1 MSDRSLET
9 IPSSWPSRAAHRL
22 AVALRSRP
30 GLLLLGLTVL
40 GAATWPWQRP
50 AQTLAPLPGAV
61 LLMLLP
67 LLQRPLLPLLAALVQ
82 GVALLTA
89 GLPAWLLL
97 TLAQGLFG
105 VLDARRRAGQAQALF
120 DVDFL
125 VRAMGRSGR
134 IHLNL
139 EVLRAETPLGQRLK
153 DVQER
158 VGQMLAQARRSA
170 QSTGESAATLQDSG
184 QRLGERSE
192 QAARE
197 LGDVAVSLD
206 QVAVIVKDSAG
217 AAMAARVTAQSATAL
232 AREGGEIVTRMVA
245 QMHRIDADA
254 RRITDIIGVIDG
266 IAFQTNI
273 LALNAAVEAARA
285 GEQGRGFAVVAGE
298 VRMLAQRVT
307 QAAAEIKGL
316 IGESVRAST
325 EGSALASVAG
335 TTIERLS
342 EAVTRV
348 DTTFHNLS
356 ADTNEHADGLLAM
369 RDTLFALRET
379 TRENLQ
385 LATETFAI
393 ADVLAAQARDLDGVL
408 AQFRLSGMSESVSV
422 PASPSGARSPAFAAT
437 AAATASASA
446 SNPPAAQGAVEF
458 F

>member
-1 MSDRSLET
+1 MPDRSLET
-9 IPSSWPSRAAHRL
+9 IPSSWLSRTAHGLAA
-22 AVALRSRP
+22 ALRSRP
-30 GLLLLGLTVL
+30 GLLLLGLAVL
-40 GAATWPWQRP
+40 GAAIWPWQRP

-67 LLQRPLLPLLAALVQ
+67 LLQRPLLPLLAALLQ
-82 GVALLTA
+82 GAALLMA
-89 GLPAWLLL
+89 GLPVWLML
-97 TLAQGLFG
+97 TLAQGVFG
-105 VLDARRRAGQAQALF
+105 ILDARRRADQAQALF

-206 QVAVIVKDSAG
+206 QIAVIVKDSAG
-217 AAMAARVTAQSATAL
+217 AAMAARATAQSATAL

-385 LATETFAI
+385 LATGTFAI

-408 AQFRLSGMSESVSV
+408 AQFRLSGMSESASV
-422 PASPSGARSPAFAAT
+422 PASPFVARSPAFTAT
-437 AAATASASA
+437 AASASA
-446 SNPPAAQGAVEF
+446 PNPPAAQGAVEF

>member
-217 AAMAARVTAQSATAL
+217 AAMAARATAQSATAL

-408 AQFRLSGMSESVSV
+408 AQFRLSGMSEAVSV
-422 PASPSGARSPAFAAT
+422 PASPSGARMPAFAAT
-437 AAATASASA
+437 AAVTASA

>member
-9 IPSSWPSRAAHRL
+9 IASSWPSRAAHRL
-22 AVALRSRP
+22 AAALRSRP

-40 GAATWPWQRP
+40 GAAIWPWQRP

-206 QVAVIVKDSAG
+206 QIAVIVKDSAG
-217 AAMAARVTAQSATAL
+217 AAMAARATAQSATAL

-245 QMHRIDADA
+245 QMHRIDTDA

-408 AQFRLSGMSESVSV
+408 AQFRLSGMSEAVSV
-422 PASPSGARSPAFAAT
+422 PGSTSVARMPAFAAT
-437 AAATASASA
+437 AAVTASASA

>member
-1 MSDRSLET
+1 MSDRTLET
-9 IPSSWPSRAAHRL
+9 FPSARSRRIDHLL
-22 AVALRSRP
+22 ATGLRSRS
-30 GLLLLGLTVL
+30 GQLLLALAVL
-40 GAATWPWQRP
+40 GAAALPWRLP
-50 AQTLAPLPGAV
+50 TLMLAPLPGAV
-61 LLMLLP
+61 LLMLMP
-67 LLQRPLLPLLAALVQ
+67 LLERPLLPLLAALVQ
-82 GVALLTA
+82 GVGLLGA

-97 TLAQGLFG
+97 ALAQGVFG
-105 VLDARRRAGQAQALF
+105 ALDAHRRAGQAHALF

-158 VGQMLAQARRSA
+158 VAQMLAQARCSA

-206 QVAVIVKDSAG
+206 QIAVIVKDSAG
-217 AAMAARVTAQSATAL
+217 AAMAARATAQSATAL

-245 QMHRIDADA
+245 QMRRIDTDA
-254 RRITDIIGVIDG
+254 RRITDIIGVIDS

-316 IGESVRAST
+316 IGESVQAST

-342 EAVTRV
+342 EAVSRV

-408 AQFRLSGMSESVSV
+408 AQFRLSGMSEPA
-422 PASPSGARSPAFAAT
+422 PASPSGCRTDRMP
-437 AAATASASA
+437 AAATAPVAS
-446 SNPPAAQGAVEF
+446 SPAAQGAVEF

>member
-9 IPSSWPSRAAHRL
+9 IPSSWLSRTAHGLAA
-22 AVALRSRP
+22 ALRSRP
-30 GLLLLGLTVL
+30 GLLLLGLAVL
-40 GAATWPWQRP
+40 GAAIWPWQRP

-67 LLQRPLLPLLAALVQ
+67 LLQRPLLPLLAALLQ
-82 GVALLTA
+82 GAALLMA
-89 GLPAWLLL
+89 GLPVWLLL
-97 TLAQGLFG
+97 TLAQGVFG
-105 VLDARRRAGQAQALF
+105 IIDARRRADQAQALF

-206 QVAVIVKDSAG
+206 QIAVIVKDSAG
-217 AAMAARVTAQSATAL
+217 AAMAARATAQSATAL

-408 AQFRLSGMSESVSV
+408 AQFRLSGMSESASV
-422 PASPSGARSPAFAAT
+422 PASPSIARSPAFTAT
-437 AAATASASA
+437 AAASAP
-446 SNPPAAQGAVEF
+446 NPPAAQGAVEF